1 MIGSMGAQPPRKGGH
16 DSAEVLRIE
25 GLCLDVAARD
35 RIDHILDGVSI
46 SCGAGEIVG
55 LVGESGSGKSM
66 TLRAVVG
73 LQPRG
78 AQVTGSIRLDGREVV
93 GADQGMVLEV
103 RRELAAMIFQD
114 PRAHVNPYQ
123 RIGAFVADGLRRTR
137 GWDRVRARKKV
148 LDLLDE
154 VGLPD
159 PSTLVDRYPHE
170 LSGGMLQRVMI
181 ASALSTEPQL
191 LLADEAT
198 TALDVTT
205 QAEIMGLLRRLR
217 DARGLAIVFVTH
229 DLDLASSSCDRIHVM
244 QAGKVVEQGPAL
256 GVFERP
262 QHPYTRKLLAAM
274 PARLD
279 TDAPVEAGASA
290 KVSSEASLSDRS
302 RRTSIVTVASLSKAY
317 GRVHAV
323 REVGFELAEGGA
335 LGVVGESG
343 SGKTTLSRLIT
354 GIEMAD
360 SGRIVVAGEPLTAQA
375 SRQARYARAGIM
387 QMVFQ
392 DPYQSLDPRQT
403 PEEAIDEIIALHTSL
418 RGAGRTAR
426 RREVLDQVDL
436 PERARSALPR
446 DLSGGQRQRVAIA
459 RALATSPRLLL
470 LDEAT
475 SALDVSVQAQI
486 LQLLARIRAETGVA
500 LIFVSHDL
508 EVVRS
513 ITEELIVMFR
523 GAVVESGETQ
533 RVLRDPQHP
542 YTRLLLS
549 SVPRPGWNP
558 DQVSRDRRSFLR
570 QVA

>member
-1 MIGSMGAQPPRKGGH
+1 MIGSMGSRTPARVVDAQG
-16 DSAEVLRIE
+16 EVLRIDD
-25 GLCLDVAARD
+25 LCLDIATRD
-35 RIDHILDGVSI
+35 RVDQILCGVSI
-46 SCGAGEIVG
+46 SCAAGEIVG

-78 AQVTGSIRLDGREVV
+78 SRVTGSIQVGDRQIV
-93 GADQGMVLEV
+93 GADQGTVLEV

-123 RIGAFVADGLRRTR
+123 RIGAFVADGLRHTR
-137 GWDRVRARKKV
+137 GWDRIRARKKV

-159 PSTLVDRYPHE
+159 PATLVDRYPHE

-181 ASALSTEPQL
+181 ASALSTEPRL
-191 LLADEAT
+191 LLADEST

-217 DARGLAIVFVTH
+217 EARGLAIVFVTH
-229 DLDLASSSCDRIHVM
+229 DLDLASASCDRIHVM
-244 QAGKVVEQGPAL
+244 QAGTVVERGPAL
-256 GVFERP
+256 DVFENP

-274 PARLD
+274 PSRLD
-279 TDAPVEAGASA
+279 TEAPLGEGAAEARAPARG
-290 KVSSEASLSDRS
+290 VS
-302 RRTSIVTVASLSKAY
+302 TSILAVDSLSKSY
-317 GRVHAV
+317 GRVQAV
-323 REVGFELAEGGA
+323 RDVAFELAEGGA

-354 GIEMAD
+354 GIETAE
-360 SGRIVVAGEPLTAQA
+360 SGRIVIAGEPLTANA
-375 SRQARYARAGIM
+375 SRRARHARAGIM

-403 PEEAIDEIIALHTSL
+403 PEEAIDEIVTLHTSL
-418 RGAGRTAR
+418 RGAARIAR
-426 RREVLDQVDL
+426 RRDLLDQVDL
-436 PERARSALPR
+436 PERARGALPR
-446 DLSGGQRQRVAIA
+446 ELSGGQRQRVAIA
-459 RALATSPRLLL
+459 RALAASPRLLL

-513 ITEELIVMFR
+513 ITDELIVMFR
-523 GAVVESGETQ
+523 GAVVEAGKTE

-549 SVPRPGWNP
+549 SVPQPGWNP

-570 QVA
+570 EVA

>member
-1 MIGSMGAQPPRKGGH
+1 MTGSMGAQAPVKAMDAPGE
-16 DSAEVLRIE
+16 ALRIDD
-25 GLCLDVAARD
+25 LCLDIPARD
-35 RIDHILDGVSI
+35 GADHILDRVSI

-78 AQVTGSIRLDGREVV
+78 SRVTGSIRVAGRQVV
-93 GADQGMVLEV
+93 GADQGTVLEV

-137 GWDRVRARKKV
+137 GWDRGRAREKV
-148 LDLLDE
+148 LSLLDE

-181 ASALSTEPQL
+181 ASALSTEPRL

-217 DARGLAIVFVTH
+217 EARGLAIVFVTH

-244 QAGKVVEQGPAL
+244 QAGTVVERGGAL
-256 GVFERP
+256 EVFERP

-274 PARLD
+274 PSRLD
-279 TDAPVEAGASA
+279 TERRMVAEAAGEKAEPGREGRA
-290 KVSSEASLSDRS
+290 GILSVDL
-302 RRTSIVTVASLSKAY
+302 LSKAY
-317 GRVHAV
+317 GQVQAV
-323 REVGFELAEGGA
+323 RKVGFRLAEGGA
-335 LGVVGESG
+335 LGIVGESG

-360 SGRIVVAGEPLTAQA
+360 SGRIVIAGEPLTAHA
-375 SRQARYARAGIM
+375 SRRARHARAGIM

-403 PEEAIDEIIALHTSL
+403 PEEAIDEIIALHTGL
-418 RGAGRTAR
+418 RGAARTAR
-426 RREVLDQVDL
+426 RRELLDQVDL
-436 PERARSALPR
+436 PERARCALPR

-459 RALATSPRLLL
+459 RALAASPRLLL

-523 GAVVESGETQ
+523 GAVVESGKTRQ
-533 RVLRDPQHP
+533 VLRDPQHP

-549 SVPRPGWNP
+549 SVPQPSWNP
-558 DQVSRDRRSFLR
+558 DQVSRDRRNFLR